1 MAKFY
6 ASLDYFFP
14 RAAIGL
20 AYPMSESTPAE
31 GSRGVARSLL
41 ALTVSSMFVVTSK
54 NKEGKVAFQL
64 QGKARRLRLIG
75 CVNSKHTFLVAGFG
89 NVISAG

>member
-20 AYPMSESTPAE
+20 ACPMSESTLAE

-41 ALTVSSMFVVTSK
+41 PLTVSSMFVVTSK

-64 QGKARRLRLIG
+64 QGKARWLRLIG
-75 CVNSKHTFLVAGFG
+75 CVNSKHTFPVAGFG